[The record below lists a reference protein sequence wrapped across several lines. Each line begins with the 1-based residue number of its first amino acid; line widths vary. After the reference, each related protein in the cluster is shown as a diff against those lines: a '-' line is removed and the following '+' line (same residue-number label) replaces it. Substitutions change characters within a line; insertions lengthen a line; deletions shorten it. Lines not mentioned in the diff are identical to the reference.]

1 MGNTVI
7 SSSIDITHTLA
18 TNSPAYGEESV
29 IEGSIKKGVQR
40 QTYVFAVDACEGNDA
55 SSDLGDKCKIFGENM
70 TGDCIVVSQQT
81 SSIGGTSSRPY
92 VQKTIQV
99 IGLSHG

>member
-7 SSSIDITHTLA
+7 SSSIDVTHTLA
-18 TNSPAYGEESV
+18 TNSPAYGQESV
-29 IEGSIKKGVQR
+29 IEGSIKRGVQR
-40 QTYVFAVDACEGNDA
+40 QTYVLAIDACEGVDSNTGLD
-55 SSDLGDKCKIFGENM
+55 DKCKIFGENM

-99 IGLSHG
+99 IGLSNG